1 MRNLAVFGCIF
12 IGGILYGC
20 ATPEPSGAGEPVD
33 EPEEISAEEGY
44 YPSGYT
50 PGKLGEASGGD
61 LYGFGTAL
69 GTETGWTI
77 ENAARQAKVNLR
89 SWMDEQL
96 EEARSRIVE
105 SDERAADREFII
117 DLRNSVVGLELTE
130 TPQQQEIIEENGSIR
145 VWVRIHVSVS
155 EVLEVLDR
163 QLEPYDEI
171 WNKMKDSGLLRSWE
185 TP

>member
-1 MRNLAVFGCIF
+1 
-12 IGGILYGC
+12 
-20 ATPEPSGAGEPVD
+20 
-33 EPEEISAEEGY
+33 
-44 YPSGYT
+44 
-50 PGKLGEASGGD
+50 
-61 LYGFGTAL
+61 
-69 GTETGWTI
+69 
-77 ENAARQAKVNLR
+77 
-89 SWMDEQL
+89 
-96 EEARSRIVE
+96 
-105 SDERAADREFII
+105 
-117 DLRNSVVGLELTE
+117 SVVGLELTE